1 VNPSV
6 VARLVE
12 LAEKPQTDWFH
23 LRKEDLHARSAL
35 VTDPPFASFDVVLRR
50 DYELL
55 SGLVVPLAED
65 WTRLKRIEE
74 LARSLYGGLTCAQ
87 DPMDV
92 DERIEALGAAL
103 DLKEEPPQ

>member
-1 VNPSV
+1 MNPAV

-35 VTDPPFASFDVVLRR
+35 VADPPFASFDVVLRR

-55 SGLVVPLAED
+55 SELVVPLAED

-74 LARSLYGGLTCAQ
+74 AAREQVRAYREDTIPALA
-87 DPMDV
+87 
-92 DERIEALGAAL
+92 AAL
-103 DLKEEPPQ
+103 DLKEEPA